1 MPLAASLD
9 ICTFKAR
16 RGIPSTGGKEN
27 GIFRETSE
35 EGAIKPQIASKI
47 EETKEPNQITSL
59 NFKVVKLRHREGAS
73 GLSSHSRARALMTPS
88 QCSLFPLC
96 AQH

>member
-9 ICTFKAR
+9 IYTYKAR

-35 EGAIKPQIASKI
+35 EGAIKPQIASKM

-59 NFKVVKLRHREGAS
+59 NFKMVKTETQRGGIWPELTQQG
-73 GLSSHSRARALMTPS
+73 PS
-88 QCSLFPLC
+88 PDDS
-96 AQH
+96 